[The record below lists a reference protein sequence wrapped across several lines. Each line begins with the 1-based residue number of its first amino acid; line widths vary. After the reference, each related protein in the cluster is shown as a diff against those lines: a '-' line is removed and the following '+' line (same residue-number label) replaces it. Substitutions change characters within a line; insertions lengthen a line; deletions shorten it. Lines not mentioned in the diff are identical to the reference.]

1 MKPSTGEAKLA
12 RVISLPLLVLY
23 GLGVTIGA
31 GIYVLVGETAA
42 QAGMYA
48 PMSFIFAAI
57 VMAFSAGTFAE
68 LSVRF
73 PQSAGEAIY
82 VKEGLRSEG
91 LSLLTGGVVLLSAT
105 VAAATIT
112 LGGTGYVLELLGL
125 PREVII
131 ISIVLLMGG
140 IAAWGVKESV
150 VFAAVFTVLEILGL
164 LVIIA
169 AGFWTQPDLI
179 MRLPEVVPPFSDM
192 AASSTIFTT
201 SLIAFFAFIGFDDVV
216 NLVEETKNPARVMPL
231 AILITLVI
239 ATVLYFAVTAVA
251 VLSVPLEDLG
261 SSNAPIG
268 LLFERLT
275 GSSPIVITLIA
286 IVATLNGIVIQIV
299 MAARVLYG
307 LGKKGSIP
315 AVFARV
321 HPKTQTP
328 VFSTVLVAAAIL
340 GLALFF
346 PIGKLAETTT
356 QFILVV
362 FTMVNLS
369 LVVLKFRRIPAPAG
383 AYTVGIW
390 VPVGGVIACLMLL
403 IGPWV
408 LL

>member
-340 GLALFF
+340 GLALFSDRE
-346 PIGKLAETTT
+346 IG
-356 QFILVV
+356 
-362 FTMVNLS
+362 
-369 LVVLKFRRIPAPAG
+369 
-383 AYTVGIW
+383 
-390 VPVGGVIACLMLL
+390 
-403 IGPWV
+403 
-408 LL
+408 